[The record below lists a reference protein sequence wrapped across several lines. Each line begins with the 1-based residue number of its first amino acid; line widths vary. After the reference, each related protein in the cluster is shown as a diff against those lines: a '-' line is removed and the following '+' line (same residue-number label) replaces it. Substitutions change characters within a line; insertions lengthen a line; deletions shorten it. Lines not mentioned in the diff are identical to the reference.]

1 MSIGIIASLAGG
13 LLGAS
18 SSSKAA
24 KAQAAAAREQT
35 ALNERVYEETVDR
48 FAPYA
53 DAGLDYEA
61 AYRFETLG
69 GPRPVFGGD
78 PMAVTEFSETIP
90 GTVSANPSYG
100 NPGGWTR
107 DPSNPERWIDP
118 RSQSTTR
125 TRYRV
130 GEQIFDTR
138 DAADQYA
145 QANPTG
151 GYEYGGFEKSPWQN
165 YLLEQSQRATEGSAA
180 ARGTLHSGATLKAI
194 QDRATDLTGSFYDNY
209 LNRLA
214 QGAASGQAAAGNQ
227 ANAGANFL
235 QTGANALANLGNAQ
249 AAGAIGSGNA
259 IMGGI
264 NNALGLWNYQ
274 NQQSQP
280 SMFTA
285 SNGVQIPNSLF
296 NQVQGVL

>member
-1 MSIGIIASLAGG
+1 MAVLGVAASLLGG
-13 LLGAS
+13 LFGAS
-18 SSSKAA
+18 SAKKAA
-24 KAQAAAAREQT
+24 AAQAAAAREQT

-48 FAPYA
+48 FQPFLQQ
-53 DAGLDYEA
+53 GTDYSNALRYEL
-61 AYRFETLG
+61 LG
-69 GPRPVFGGD
+69 GERPMFGGTAPD
-78 PMAVTEFSETIP
+78 VVEFSESYTTP
-90 GTVSANPSYG
+90 NSGYNAVSPWWNS
-100 NPGGWTR
+100 R
-107 DPSNPERWIDP
+107 DGAPQTPNI
-118 RSQSTTR
+118 THNR

-130 GEQIFDTR
+130 GDQIFDTR

-151 GYEYGGFEKSPWQN
+151 GSEYGGFQASPWQN
-165 YLLEQSQRATEGSAA
+165 YLLDQSRRATEGSMA

-209 LNRLA
+209 LNRLT
-214 QGAASGQAAAGNQ
+214 QGAASGQAAAANQ

-235 QTGANALANLGNAQ
+235 QTGANALANIGNAQ

-264 NNALGLWNYQ
+264 NNAVGLWNYQ
-274 NQQSQP
+274 SNQAQP

-285 SNGVQIPNSLF
+285 SNGIRIPNSLF

>member
-1 MSIGIIASLAGG
+1 MAIGAAIGSAVIGAG
-13 LLGAS
+13 APKS
-18 SSSKAA
+18 AA
-24 KAQAAAAREQT
+24 KSQERAAAAQT
-35 ALNERVYEETVDR
+35 ALNERIYEETVDR
-48 FAPYA
+48 FEPYTS
-53 DAGLDYEA
+53 AGLDYQNA
-61 AYRFETLG
+61 LRFELLG
-69 GPRPVFGGD
+69 GERPMFGGTAPD
-78 PMAVTEFSETIP
+78 VVEFSESYTTP
-90 GTVSANPSYG
+90 NSGYNAVSPWWGA
-100 NPGGWTR
+100 R
-107 DPSNPERWIDP
+107 DGVAQTPEI
-118 RSQSTTR
+118 THNR

-130 GEQIFDTR
+130 GDQIFDTR

-235 QTGANALANLGNAQ
+235 QTGTNALANLGNAQ

-274 NQQSQP
+274 NQQSGGGGL
-280 SMFTA
+280 F
-285 SNGVQIPNSLF
+285 GGGNSLAPSTSLRPMARPF
-296 NQVQGVL
+296 